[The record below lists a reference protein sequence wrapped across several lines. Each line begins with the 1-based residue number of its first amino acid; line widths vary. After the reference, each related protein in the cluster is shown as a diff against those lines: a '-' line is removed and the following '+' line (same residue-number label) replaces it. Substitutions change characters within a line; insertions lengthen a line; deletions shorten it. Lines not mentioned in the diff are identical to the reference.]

1 MSAAAA
7 PRALHA
13 GLGYCDATAT
23 ASAAR
28 RRRSRRLQCCAAYL
42 PFSRDTLCCARRT
55 LERLGYSG
63 KAFLHD
69 FSIRVIG
76 VFNDWHPVQH
86 IRHRKRHSACCNCR
100 STPRRQR
107 FNFCSSR
114 RVQSVQRF
122 FPHPSESTGARRAP
136 PCLCDLKINVC
147 QLIATRSSFLNFRRT
162 I

>member
-13 GLGYCDATAT
+13 ELGYCDATAT
-23 ASAAR
+23 ASASR

-42 PFSRDTLCCARRT
+42 PFSTDTLCCARRT

-76 VFNDWHPVQH
+76 VMTSRSALSVSSTIGIRYSTSATGNATVRAAIAEARHADGASTSVAVDEPKVYNVFFHIPARARVPEGHP
-86 IRHRKRHSACCNCR
+86 RACY
-100 STPRRQR
+100 
-107 FNFCSSR
+107 
-114 RVQSVQRF
+114 VY
-122 FPHPSESTGARRAP
+122 
-136 PCLCDLKINVC
+136 
-147 QLIATRSSFLNFRRT
+147 
-162 I
+162 